1 MAMNLYRHWVGQHI
15 CSDLARYAEDEG
27 HSFYNAVATGGDA
40 YMDAAAVEGFCEFF
54 PLSKKAR
61 RSFDEQIAL
70 IKEGVK
76 PYVKELVRNRSQLD
90 VKNFAVAHLTC
101 AKIDK
106 NEMPWSAA
114 AIQESEGEE
123 DTDLI
128 DYEAQMNTKRAW
140 SPDEDDEVEME
151 VEQPAT
157 KKMKPL
163 PKPAGEMRKAG
174 GSGEEGVAPKG
185 GLPWEEGDEVDE
197 EEDEVHYEGNARGVE
212 SAVRF
217 EK

>member
-15 CSDLARYAEDEG
+15 CSDHARYADDEG
-27 HSFYNAVATGGDA
+27 HAFYNAIATGGEA

-61 RSFDEQIAL
+61 RSYDEQISL

-90 VKNFAVAHLTC
+90 VKNFAVSHLTC
-101 AKIDK
+101 AKVEK
-106 NEMPWSAA
+106 KEMPWFATAA
-114 AIQESEGEE
+114 APEPE
-123 DTDLI
+123 DDGV

-140 SPDEDDEVEME
+140 SPDEDDEEEEE
-151 VEQPAT
+151 VEQPIQ
-157 KKMKPL
+157 KKLKPL
-163 PKPAGEMRKAG
+163 PKQAG
-174 GSGEEGVAPKG
+174 GKLEAGGDTNKEVASQG
-185 GLPWEEGDEVDE
+185 GLPWEEDDEMDE
-197 EEDEVHYEGNARGVE
+197 EDDIHYGGSSKAVE